1 MCHKLLR
8 HTRILQSICLVQ
20 IRKKSSS
27 VHSFLQSV
35 FRPDDLPHIHPC
47 HRLICTLSQKS
58 RHIIRTVCRITDPF
72 ADAVKTDH
80 SYYHICKRRDHRL
93 MNSRHF
99 KGSAPG
105 SVSFHK
111 KKITKAGQLFQ
122 DLLFGAG
129 NLWLPGLVMSRDD
142 VSVLFYKPACSRNVL
157 CLCKRT
163 FRFPCHMRGCGHDHT
178 FSLSGKYF
186 CQSKDQTGLSAASC
200 ECHSKRFFI
209 FLHDTLHLSSNFFQ
223 GHQALYR
230 SQILIPHSFLCSRKH
245 SAGKQHLQYSPCD
258 TPRLV

>member
-1 MCHKLLR
+1 M
-8 HTRILQSICLVQ
+8 
-20 IRKKSSS
+20 
-27 VHSFLQSV
+27 
-35 FRPDDLPHIHPC
+35 
-47 HRLICTLSQKS
+47 
-58 RHIIRTVCRITDPF
+58 CRITDPF

-122 DLLFGAG
+122 DLFFGAG

-157 CLCKRT
+157 CLRKRT

-186 CQSKDQTGLSAASC
+186 CQSKDQTGLSATSC

-209 FLHDTLHLSSNFFQ
+209 YLLTSFRDTRLCI
-223 GHQALYR
+223 GHR
-230 SQILIPHSFLCSRKH
+230 FSFLAAFSVPGSTPQESSTSSTPPAIHLALSEIVKQFFFCSALGSM
-245 SAGKQHLQYSPCD
+245 SAIFIPSKTG
-258 TPRLV
+258 